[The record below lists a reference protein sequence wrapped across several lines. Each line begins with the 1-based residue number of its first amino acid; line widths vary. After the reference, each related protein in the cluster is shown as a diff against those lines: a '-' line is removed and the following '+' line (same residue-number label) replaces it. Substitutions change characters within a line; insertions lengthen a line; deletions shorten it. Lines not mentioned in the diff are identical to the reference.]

1 MHHLQLEEHTATPL
15 GIHGEFNIYTAGEWR
30 DRLTEIFTQP
40 GDVRVDLSEV
50 TEIDTA
56 GLQLLVAARFQ
67 AEREAREF
75 ILVNYSQSVISALEF
90 CRLSHFFV
98 GHLLL
103 PATKPTGD
111 LS

>member
-1 MHHLQLEEHTATPL
+1 MNHLQLEEHSATPL

-30 DRLTEIFTQP
+30 DRLSEVFAQT

-56 GLQLLVAARFQ
+56 GLQLLIAARFQ
-67 AEREAREF
+67 AEKEAREF
-75 ILVNYSQSVISALEF
+75 ILVNYSQPVINALDF
-90 CRLSHFFV
+90 CRLSDFFL
-98 GHLLL
+98 GNLLL
-103 PATKPTGD
+103 PAAQRGN